1 MEHEN
6 NDAHGIKRFRF
17 WLPVS
22 IFAVLIGV
30 FLLLEHRSHIPNNY
44 VFVAAI
50 LGLCI
55 GMHFFMHGSHSGHSN
70 HGNTPKNDNSEG
82 VNDHR

>member
-30 FLLLEHRSHIPNNY
+30 LLLFEHRSHIPNNLA
-44 VFVAAI
+44 FVALI

-55 GMHFFMHGSHSGHSN
+55 GMHFFMHGTHGGHSN
-70 HGNTPKNDNSEG
+70 REGAPKNDNSED
-82 VNDHR
+82 V